1 MIAES
6 ESGRFKIWA
15 VNFVAVAALAL
26 AACSSPPTDRINM
39 MPVPEV
45 FEEGTIDPFVTAPR
59 FDPPNRAE
67 VLYATDREPSVDER
81 GRLRYLNE
89 RGNVLR
95 LGVAQVEPADPNLTW
110 EDARRISLLRS
121 LGGGFPIR
129 FTGATEFGVL
139 DRTATELFP
148 PEALQQTSAPANQV
162 FAEKINAWLAKSKRK
177 HVYIYV
183 HGYRVIF
190 ENPTLVATELWHF
203 LGYQGVFVAF
213 AWPSTPSRFA
223 YLRDL
228 DTAVGY
234 ARHLRV
240 LLEYL
245 AEETD
250 AEQIHLVG
258 YSMGARIVLRALKQL
273 ALMHHGLATEEIRQK
288 LRIGHVVLAAS
299 DMDREV
305 AAMFL
310 ADGLLEVP
318 AHLTVYL
325 SSRDRALG
333 VVRFLTRRKRLG
345 QLWAEGA
352 PSPEVAAY
360 LHQREA
366 DISVVYVTDAEGSTE
381 GHGHAYF
388 RDSPWVSSDILMALA
403 YGLLPADRGLQRSAD
418 GSPHWALPGGL
429 RRPLAQ
435 RADRGQSRLSQ
446 GARAGQREFLMM
458 RAILGVARLSGKSSN
473 RVFESLA
480 GWDAALDA
488 LTPGTKRTL
497 IAPT

>member
-1 MIAES
+1 MIAEREPS
-6 ESGRFKIWA
+6 RFRVSA
-15 VNFVAVAALAL
+15 VILVAVAALAL
-26 AACSSPPTDRINM
+26 AACASPPTDRLNM

-45 FEEGTIDPFVTAPR
+45 YEEGTIDPFVTAPS
-59 FDPPNRAE
+59 FDPPERAE
-67 VLYATDREPSVDER
+67 VFYATDREPSVDAQ
-81 GRLRYLNE
+81 GRLRYLNQ
-89 RGNVLR
+89 RGNVVR
-95 LGVAQVEPADPNLTW
+95 LGVAHVEPNDPNLTW
-110 EDARRISLLRS
+110 EDARSISLLRS
-121 LGGGFPIR
+121 LSGGFPIR

-139 DRTATELFP
+139 DRTATEFFP
-148 PEALQQTSAPANQV
+148 PQDIQQTAAPANEV
-162 FAEKINAWLAKSKRK
+162 FAERVNAWLAKSKRK

-183 HGYRVIF
+183 HGYQVIF

-203 LGYQGVFVAF
+203 LGYQGAFVAF

-234 ARHLRV
+234 ARHLRI
-240 LLEYL
+240 LMEYL

-273 ALMHHGLATEEIRQK
+273 ALINHRSPTEEIRQK

-310 ADGLLEVP
+310 ADGVLEVP
-318 AHLTVYL
+318 EHLTVYM

-333 VVRFLTRRKRLG
+333 VARFLTRRKRLG
-345 QLWAEGA
+345 QLWSEGA

-366 DISVVYVTDAEGSTE
+366 DISVVYVTDAEGTTE

-388 RDSPWVSSDILMALA
+388 RDSPWVSSDILMSLA
-403 YGLLPADRGLQRSAD
+403 YGLLPAERGLQRNTE
-418 GSPHWALPGGL
+418 GSPHWAFPE
-429 RRPLAQ
+429 
-435 RADRGQSRLSQ
+435 DY
-446 GARAGQREFLMM
+446 
-458 RAILGVARLSGKSSN
+458 VARLRN
-473 RVFESLA
+473 VLIEVNPDYREAVERA
-480 GWDAALDA
+480 GGDS
-488 LTPGTKRTL
+488 
-497 IAPT
+497 

>member
-1 MIAES
+1 MSTECKPV
-6 ESGRFKIWA
+6 GFKVQA
-15 VNFVAVAALAL
+15 VIFVAFATLAL
-26 AACSSPPTDRINM
+26 AACSRPPTDRINM

-45 FEEGTIDPFVTAPR
+45 FEEGTIDPFVTAPS
-59 FDPPNRAE
+59 FDPPDRAE
-67 VLYATDREPSVDER
+67 VFYATDREPSVDEQ

-95 LGVAQVEPADPNLTW
+95 LGVAQVEPNDPNLTW
-110 EDARRISLLRS
+110 QDARRISLLRS

-139 DRTATELFP
+139 DRTATELVP
-148 PEALQQTSAPANQV
+148 PEALLETGPPANEV

-183 HGYRVIF
+183 HGFQVIF

-203 LGYQGVFVAF
+203 LGYQGAFVAF

-228 DTAVGY
+228 DTALGY
-234 ARHLRV
+234 ARHLRI
-240 LLEYL
+240 LIEYL

-258 YSMGARIVLRALKQL
+258 YSMGARIVVRALAQL
-273 ALMHHGLATEEIRQK
+273 ALKHQGLSTEEIRRK
-288 LRIGHVVLAAS
+288 LRVGHAVLAAS

-305 AAMFL
+305 ARMYL

-318 AHLTVYL
+318 THLTVYL

-333 VVRFLTRRKRLG
+333 VARFLTRRKRLG
-345 QLWAEGA
+345 QMWAEGDL
-352 PSPEVAAY
+352 SPEVAAY

-366 DISVVYVTDAEGSTE
+366 DLSVVYVTDAEGTTE

-388 RDSPWVSSDILMALA
+388 RDSPWVSSDILMAFA
-403 YGLLPADRGLQRSAD
+403 YGLLPAERGLERNAD
-418 GSPHWALPGGL
+418 DSPLWAFPEDYVERLRNVLIEVNPDYREALEQANKGS
-429 RRPLAQ
+429 
-435 RADRGQSRLSQ
+435 
-446 GARAGQREFLMM
+446 
-458 RAILGVARLSGKSSN
+458 
-473 RVFESLA
+473 
-480 GWDAALDA
+480 
-488 LTPGTKRTL
+488 
-497 IAPT
+497 